1 LCRSGQVPRKWG
13 YGDNGARRVVALRR
27 LACWTIGRPFPTK
40 SAAKR
45 SGGHDHPSD
54 QQPDGGETP
63 GVAVAPVAL
72 AGAIMLGFARFIVTA
87 SLHAAEFGV
96 GTTVRVGSML
106 VLPSSVISGWIVPGG
121 GLAGI
126 SGVESGNAAPVID
139 APAKVVVH
147 APAVVELPSGVI
159 GVMVPVALPLLDV
172 EVVTDGAIGKGA
184 IAAVLAAGAPI
195 VPNTVEVDRVVAVV
209 PPVMDIVLA
218 ITGFDVMVCDGD
230 REQLTLVPAMVGSS
244 ASGTGARVVSGA
256 PGCVAAEKG
265 PGPVRGDDTIA
276 PGVDGIPMAVVPMV
290 ETCATQVLP
299 PSSNAVIAY
308 RKVRIAAG
316 SCQLVGLADCRC
328 GATLL
333 PSARLTIG
341 LRIT

>member
-1 LCRSGQVPRKWG
+1 
-13 YGDNGARRVVALRR
+13 
-27 LACWTIGRPFPTK
+27 
-40 SAAKR
+40 
-45 SGGHDHPSD
+45 
-54 QQPDGGETP
+54 
-63 GVAVAPVAL
+63 L
-72 AGAIMLGFARFIVTA
+72 AGAIMPGFARFIVTA

-96 GTTVRVGSML
+96 GTTARVGSML
-106 VLPSSVISGWIVPGG
+106 VPPSSVISGWIVPGG

-126 SGVESGNAAPVID
+126 SGVESGNAALVID
-139 APAKVVVH
+139 EPANVVVH

-218 ITGFDVMVCDGD
+218 ITGVDVMVCAGD

-299 PSSNAVIAY
+299 PSSNAVIAN

-316 SCQLVGLADCRC
+316 SC
-328 GATLL
+328 
-333 PSARLTIG
+333 
-341 LRIT
+341 